1 MNNILASA
9 ILPCSMMKSIVAI
22 ALAVL
27 LALLAGGCDGSGEAP
42 LVAPSEP
49 AAPLNTAVQVRVA
62 VVAEA
67 SFGTD
72 STVSGVVEPFR
83 RAVASAEVAGRVL
96 QRLVEPGD
104 QVQMGQALARL
115 DDERVRIARDQ
126 ARARKRSMDVNLA
139 EARSELRRGENLR
152 KQHFISEDT
161 LETLRFAVQ
170 RSAAALQE
178 AQAALDAAERAL
190 SDTVVKA
197 PFDGTTELVHV
208 QTGDYL
214 NPGAPVATLVD
225 FTRAR
230 VRAGVTA
237 REASR
242 LAGVDVARIG
252 LDAMGASLLEG
263 EVHSIARISDPATG
277 TYAVEI
283 WLDNPA
289 DELREGML
297 ATVRLP
303 YAAAEQSLVVP
314 GSAVFR
320 RDGRMHVYVVEG
332 ATARLRA
339 IEAGRIG
346 STQVEIVGGLNP
358 GEQVVIDGQF
368 ALRDGAPVQVNAG

>member
-1 MNNILASA
+1 MIKFIVSIGLAVFIPLLASGCGGS
-9 ILPCSMMKSIVAI
+9 PEVPAI
-22 ALAVL
+22 AAPEP
-27 LALLAGGCDGSGEAP
+27 GAP
-42 LVAPSEP
+42 LS
-49 AAPLNTAVQVRVA
+49 TAVQVRVA
-62 VVAEA
+62 VVEEA
-67 SFGTD
+67 TFGTD

-104 QVQMGQALARL
+104 QVKLGQALARL
-115 DDERVRIARDQ
+115 DDERIRIARDQ
-126 ARARKRSMDVNLA
+126 AQARKRSMDVNLA

-152 KQHFISEDT
+152 KQEFISEDN

-178 AQAALDAAERAL
+178 AQAALDAAERSL
-190 SDTVVKA
+190 SDAVVKA
-197 PFDGTTELVHV
+197 PFDGTAELVHV

-242 LAGVDVARIG
+242 LAGVDLARIG
-252 LDAMGASLLEG
+252 LDTMGTSVLEG

-283 WLDNPA
+283 WLDNPT

-339 IEAGRIG
+339 IEAGRID
-346 STQVEIVGGLNP
+346 STQVEIVGGLNL

-368 ALRDGAPVQVNAG
+368 ALRDGAPVQVDAG

>member
-1 MNNILASA
+1 MI
-9 ILPCSMMKSIVAI
+9 KSIVSIGLAVFIPLLASGCGGSPEVPAI
-22 ALAVL
+22 A
-27 LALLAGGCDGSGEAP
+27 AP
-42 LVAPSEP
+42 EP
-49 AAPLNTAVQVRVA
+49 GVPLSTAVQVRVA
-62 VVAEA
+62 VVEEA
-67 SFGTD
+67 TFGTD

-104 QVQMGQALARL
+104 QVKLGQALARL
-115 DDERVRIARDQ
+115 DDERIRIARDQ
-126 ARARKRSMDVNLA
+126 AQARKRSMDVNLA

-152 KQHFISEDT
+152 KQDFISEDN

-178 AQAALDAAERAL
+178 AQAALDAAERSL
-190 SDTVVKA
+190 SDAVVKA
-197 PFDGTTELVHV
+197 PFDGTAELVHV

-242 LAGVDVARIG
+242 LAGVDLARIG
-252 LDAMGASLLEG
+252 LDTMGTSVLEG

-283 WLDNPA
+283 WLENPT

-303 YAAAEQSLVVP
+303 YAASEQSLVVP

-320 RDGRMHVYVVEG
+320 RDGRMQVYVVEG

-339 IEAGRIG
+339 IEAGRID

-368 ALRDGAPVQVNAG
+368 ALRDGAPVQVDAG